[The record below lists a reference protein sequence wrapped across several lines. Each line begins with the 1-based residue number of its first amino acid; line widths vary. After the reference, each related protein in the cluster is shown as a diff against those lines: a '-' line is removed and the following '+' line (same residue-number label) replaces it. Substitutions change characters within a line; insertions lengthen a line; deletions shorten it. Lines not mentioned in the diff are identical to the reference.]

1 MLVKEILYHA
11 LRRAGVIQLT
21 ARTASQ
27 AEMDDAFA
35 NLNWL
40 MDSFLA
46 DGLLY
51 YSSSGEDCNLTASKG
66 VYTIG
71 PGGEFPFPRPSTIAA
86 ASVVHGGDTTEP
98 VKPLNVQQW
107 AALDNQKEI
116 SSFGPDFL
124 YYESSLPLGKIH
136 IAPMPMAAMVM
147 TIYVP
152 LPIAQFSAQDSIVTL
167 PPAYLQ
173 LIIYNLA
180 VQLSTTPRFRRFPM
194 DPIVPQIAAQTRDDI
209 RRFNADLAAALG
221 LGLAP
226 AAAPVEAHAK

>member
-1 MLVKEILYHA
+1 MLVKDILYHA

-21 ARTASQ
+21 ARTVSQ

-51 YSSSGEDCNLTASKG
+51 YSSSGQDCSLTASKG

-71 PGGEFPFPRPSTIAA
+71 PGGEIPFPRPSSIAA
-86 ASVVHGGDTTEP
+86 ASVVHGDTTEP
-98 VKPLNVQQW
+98 VKPLNVAQW

-136 IAPMPMAAMVM
+136 IAPLPMSSMTM

-152 LPIAQFSAQDSIVTL
+152 LPIAQFLDVNSVVTL

-194 DPIVPQIAAQTRDDI
+194 DPLVPQIAAQTRDDI

-226 AAAPVEAHAK
+226 AAQPVEAHAK